1 MEYRWGRDHHSGKR
15 MKEYHIYFENNCIFK
30 ELSELQ
36 FTAIWPLLNTA
47 YNSELSFTEI
57 AVNHT
62 EQREYEESSY

>member
-1 MEYRWGRDHHSGKR
+1 MK
-15 MKEYHIYFENNCIFK
+15 KEYHIYFENCCIFK

-36 FTAIWPLLNTA
+36 FNAIWPLLNTA

-62 EQREYEESSY
+62 EQREYEEASY

>member
-1 MEYRWGRDHHSGKR
+1 MK
-15 MKEYHIYFENNCIFK
+15 KEYHIYFENNCIFK
-30 ELSELQ
+30 NLTEGQ
-36 FTAIWPLLNTA
+36 FKTIWSLLNTA